1 MRHFNWRIK
10 YENTRERIG
19 GDMVQLKLWPNDPDC
34 TCEQCTCDQASF
46 GEKKECECMK
56 CDCEKCHEPEE
67 EWDTQ
72 P

>member
-1 MRHFNWRIK
+1 
-10 YENTRERIG
+10 
-19 GDMVQLKLWPNDPDC
+19 MVQLKLWPNDPDC